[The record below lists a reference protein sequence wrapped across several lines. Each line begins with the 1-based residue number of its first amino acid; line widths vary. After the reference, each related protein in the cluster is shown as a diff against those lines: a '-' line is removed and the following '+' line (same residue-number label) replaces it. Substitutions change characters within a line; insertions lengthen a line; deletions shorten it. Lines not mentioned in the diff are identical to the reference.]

1 MQCALIHDLKRF
13 VQCMM
18 ALTLVKNLQMISET
32 QGIFM
37 IGYNP
42 LSLWHLGQ
50 GQFKLGGIL
59 GWTHGIGYRIYKR

>member
-37 IGYNP
+37 NP
-42 LSLWHLGQ
+42 LSLWHLGP

-59 GWTHGIGYRIYKR
+59 GRTHGIGYAWLC

>member
-1 MQCALIHDLKRF
+1 M
-13 VQCMM
+13 
-18 ALTLVKNLQMISET
+18 VKNLQMISET

-59 GWTHGIGYRIYKR
+59 GWTHGIGYAWLC